1 MELTDFYKGN
11 ILPIGKYIIQ
21 LYLCYII
28 CHVLYDYI
36 LCRILYLIETKLLCV
51 VKGHLLKNWAI

>member
-28 CHVLYDYI
+28 CHVLYDYNSF
-36 LCRILYLIETKLLCV
+36 V
-51 VKGHLLKNWAI
+51 LLKDTCQKIGLFK